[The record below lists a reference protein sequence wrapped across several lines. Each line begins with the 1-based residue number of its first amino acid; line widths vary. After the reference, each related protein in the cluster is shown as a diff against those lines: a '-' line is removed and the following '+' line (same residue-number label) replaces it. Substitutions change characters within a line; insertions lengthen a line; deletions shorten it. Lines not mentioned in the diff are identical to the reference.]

1 MSDVVSCPVRRATV
15 ATVTMGYGH
24 LRAAAAIA
32 DRLGVPVELAD
43 RPPLVSGLEQRV
55 WAVARRLY
63 HSLSRGSQSR
73 LRGAVIEPVL
83 DRLTAIEPGSRAF
96 GSAGPV
102 RLLDTLIR
110 LGLGRGLGRRLD
122 QRRSPLV
129 ATFYANALAAER
141 HAGVPIALVVTDSD
155 IHRVWAPREPDSTRI
170 HFLVPTDR
178 TGRRLTAYG
187 VPADHI
193 HVTGFPLPP
202 ELVGSQALERLDRH
216 LAARRRRLDAA
227 RGVIG
232 AAPCIVYSVGGA
244 GAQAATARELL
255 RELADDLR
263 GGRIRLVIAAG
274 THAGIARRCRHWQTA
289 FGLDGLAPGTLEILT
304 APTFGA
310 VYRRFNE
317 TLADADILW
326 TKPSELVFYGAL
338 GLPLVLE
345 PPVGAHERCN
355 RDLVTAEGVAID
367 RPAAGSIAS
376 WLRRHLVDGSFS
388 RAADRGRE
396 RLPADGTR
404 TIEHFVLTEL
414 YTAFT
419 GN

>member
-1 MSDVVSCPVRRATV
+1 MSDVVSYPVRRATV

-32 DRLGVPVELAD
+32 DRLGVPVEFAD
-43 RPPLVSGLEQRV
+43 RPPLVSRLEQRI

-63 HSLSRGSQSR
+63 HGLSRGSQSR
-73 LRGAVIEPVL
+73 LRGAVIEPML
-83 DRLTAIEPGSRAF
+83 DRLTAIEPGSRAI

-102 RLLDTLIR
+102 RLLDSLIR

-141 HAGVPIALVVTDSD
+141 HTGVPIALVVTDSD
-155 IHRVWAPREPDSTRI
+155 VHRVWAPREPDSTRI

-178 TGRRLTAYG
+178 TGHRLTAYG

-193 HVTGFPLPP
+193 HVTGFPLPM
-202 ELVGSQALERLDRH
+202 ELVGSQTLERLDRH

-227 RGVIG
+227 HGTTNP
-232 AAPCIVYSVGGA
+232 APCIVYSVGGA
-244 GAQAATARELL
+244 GAQAETARELL
-255 RELADDLR
+255 RELAADLR
-263 GGRIRLVIAAG
+263 AGRIRLVIAAG
-274 THAGIARRCRHWQTA
+274 THTGIARRCRHWQTA
-289 FGLDGLAPGTLEILT
+289 FGLDGLAPDALEILH
-304 APTFGA
+304 APSFGA
-310 VYRRFNE
+310 VYRRFND

-355 RDLVTAEGVAID
+355 RDLVIAAGVAVD
-367 RPAAGSIAS
+367 RPQAGEIAR
-376 WLRRHLVDGSFS
+376 WIRRHLADGSFAG
-388 RAADRGRE
+388 AAVRGLE

-404 TIEHFVLTEL
+404 AIERFVSTEL

-419 GN
+419 GT